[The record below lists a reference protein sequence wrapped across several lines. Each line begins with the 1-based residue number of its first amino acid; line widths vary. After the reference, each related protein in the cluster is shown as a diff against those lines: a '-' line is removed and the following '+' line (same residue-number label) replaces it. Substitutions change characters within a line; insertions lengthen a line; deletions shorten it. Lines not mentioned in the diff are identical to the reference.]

1 MKTLRLTLLS
11 PAAESLSLWERVASA
26 ARRVRV
32 YMFVAFSIALLISP
46 SLASDRPAVLVVV
59 GADGT
64 KEYGQQFREWAA
76 RWEKAASA
84 AQADFTAIGLSEQ
97 LPDQAGKS
105 DRDLLQEQLGKIAPA
120 SPESLWLVLIGHG
133 TYDGKT
139 ARFGLRGPDFTPT
152 DLAAWLKPFERPLA
166 IIDCTSSSGPFLN
179 ELSGPNRVCVTAAR
193 SGSEFNYARFGDYI
207 SSAITDS
214 HADLDKDDQTS
225 LLEAFL
231 LASSGVREFYAAEGR
246 LATEHALIDDNGDKL
261 GTPADWFAGLRA
273 TKTAKDG
280 ATLDGLRA
288 SQFVLVKSAREAQ
301 LPASLRA
308 RRDQLELA
316 LAEIR
321 QQKAKLSE
329 DDYLAKVE
337 PILVELSKLYESAE
351 NP

>member
-1 MKTLRLTLLS
+1 MNTQVQSAVGNDLCGVLPTQARSASEGLGSKYVR
-11 PAAESLSLWERVASA
+11 LSLVALA
-26 ARRVRV
+26 V
-32 YMFVAFSIALLISP
+32 LLGNRCI
-46 SLASDRPAVLVVV
+46 ASDHPSVLIVV
-59 GADGT
+59 GAEGA
-64 KEYGQQFREWAA
+64 KEYGEQFREWAG
-76 RWEKAASA
+76 RWEKASA
-84 AQADFTAIGLSEQ
+84 AAGAEFAAVGLADSGYK
-97 LPDQAGKS
+97 PD
-105 DRDLLQEQLGKIAPA
+105 RELLQEHLAKLAPA
-120 SPESLWLVLIGHG
+120 STEALWLILIGHG

-152 DLAAWLKPFERPLA
+152 DLATWLKPIERPLA

-179 ELSGPNRVCVTAAR
+179 ELSAPNRAILTAAR

-231 LASSGVREFYAAEGR
+231 LASSGVREFYAGEGR

-301 LPASLRA
+301 LPAALRS
-308 RRDQLELA
+308 RRDELELD
-316 LAEIR
+316 LAVLRE
-321 QQKAKLSE
+321 QKSKLPE
-329 DDYLAKVE
+329 DDYFSRLE
-337 PILVELSKLYESAE
+337 PILLQLSKLYESADTAK
-351 NP
+351 